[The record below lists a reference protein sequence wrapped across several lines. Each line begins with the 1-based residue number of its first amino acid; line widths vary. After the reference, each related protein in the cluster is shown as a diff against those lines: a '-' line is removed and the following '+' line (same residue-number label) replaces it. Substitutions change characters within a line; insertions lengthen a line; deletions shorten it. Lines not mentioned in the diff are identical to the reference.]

1 MTKEELN
8 QLATVN
14 DLHNFHQKIVS
25 EIKQVVTENNIK
37 ELYTPRE
44 FEAATGMKYTTVL
57 LYCNN
62 GNRETLG
69 RVGRV
74 KKREVVRPISA
85 YRSNSY
91 KNTGL
96 RKKIIFF

>member
-14 DLHNFHQKIVS
+14 DLHGFYQKIVT
-25 EIKQVVTENNIK
+25 EIKKTVTENNLK

-44 FEAATGMKYTTVL
+44 FEAVTGMKYTTVI

-62 GNRETLG
+62 GKIKARQDGNGGTWLIARSEIDRFIT
-69 RVGRV
+69 
-74 KKREVVRPISA
+74 EAEENTA
-85 YRSNSY
+85 Y
-91 KNTGL
+91 
-96 RKKIIFF
+96 